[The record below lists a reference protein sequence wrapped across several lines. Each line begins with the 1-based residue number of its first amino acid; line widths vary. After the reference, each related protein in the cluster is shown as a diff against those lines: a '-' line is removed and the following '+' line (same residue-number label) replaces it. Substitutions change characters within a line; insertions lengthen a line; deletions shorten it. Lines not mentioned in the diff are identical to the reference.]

1 MYCRIEHRNHL
12 DVRVKSSSRASFAW
26 RSAFFDIENV
36 YFQDYVKGQEYA
48 GLTSSL
54 LTTGIA
60 GPACGLWIGNRD
72 LNPTIIDRMHSMT
85 PFVPKNILLLPN
97 AAVPKASL
105 LADRISACLKTQA
118 VDHNIFCYDYEHPTQ
133 VPHIDGHDLVIVI
146 GGDGTLLRAGHL
158 CAPLDIPLLGV
169 QAGRLGFL
177 VELNEND
184 IEKNL
189 QRLLNADYHLERR
202 MMLQAEFLENGDV
215 KQRWDVINEALIS
228 RGRDARPI
236 EVRVDLNEGYMMSYI
251 ADGLIVA
258 TATGST
264 AYALAAGGPIL
275 PPELRNMLV
284 LPIAPH
290 LSLDRAVVLAEGA
303 VVNLRAISDFE
314 VVLSVDG
321 TTPIS
326 IGPENSIR
334 VTANKKSLLMA
345 RFGEPNYFY
354 RDLAAIL
361 QRNPILEMESHD

>member
-1 MYCRIEHRNHL
+1 
-12 DVRVKSSSRASFAW
+12 
-26 RSAFFDIENV
+26 
-36 YFQDYVKGQEYA
+36 
-48 GLTSSL
+48 
-54 LTTGIA
+54 
-60 GPACGLWIGNRD
+60 
-72 LNPTIIDRMHSMT
+72 MT
-85 PFVPKNILLLPN
+85 PFAPKNILLMPN
-97 AAVPKASL
+97 AAVQKASV
-105 LADRISACLKTQA
+105 LAERISACLKTHA
-118 VDHNIFCYDYEHPTQ
+118 VEHSIFYYDYEHPTQ
-133 VPHIDGHDLVIVI
+133 VPQIEGHDLVIVI

-158 CAPLDIPLLGV
+158 CAPLDVPLLGV

-177 VELNEND
+177 TELTTQD
-184 IEKNL
+184 IESNL
-189 QRLLNADYHLERR
+189 SRLISADYRLENR
-202 MMLQAEFLENGDV
+202 MMLQAEFLENGNV

-314 VVLSVDG
+314 VVLSIDG
-321 TTPIS
+321 TTPLS
-326 IGPENSIR
+326 INPENNVRI
-334 VTANKKSLLMA
+334 TANKKSLRMV

-354 RDLAAIL
+354 RDLADLL
-361 QRNPILEMESHD
+361 QRNPILEMDAHD

>member
-1 MYCRIEHRNHL
+1 
-12 DVRVKSSSRASFAW
+12 
-26 RSAFFDIENV
+26 
-36 YFQDYVKGQEYA
+36 
-48 GLTSSL
+48 
-54 LTTGIA
+54 
-60 GPACGLWIGNRD
+60 
-72 LNPTIIDRMHSMT
+72 MT
-85 PFVPKNILLLPN
+85 PFAPKNILLMPN
-97 AAVPKASL
+97 AAVQKASV
-105 LADRISACLKTQA
+105 LAERISACLKTHA
-118 VDHNIFCYDYEHPTQ
+118 VEHSIFYYDYEHPTQ
-133 VPHIDGHDLVIVI
+133 VPQIEGHDLVIVI

-158 CAPLDIPLLGV
+158 CAPLDVPLLGV

-177 VELNEND
+177 TELTTQD
-184 IEKNL
+184 IESNL
-189 QRLLNADYHLERR
+189 SRLISADYRIENR
-202 MMLQAEFLENGDV
+202 MMLQAEFLENGNV

-314 VVLSVDG
+314 VVLSIDG
-321 TTPIS
+321 TTPLS
-326 IGPENSIR
+326 INPENSVRI
-334 VTANKKSLLMA
+334 TANKKSLRMV

-354 RDLAAIL
+354 RDLAGLL
-361 QRNPILEMESHD
+361 QRNPILEMDAHD

>member
-1 MYCRIEHRNHL
+1 
-12 DVRVKSSSRASFAW
+12 
-26 RSAFFDIENV
+26 
-36 YFQDYVKGQEYA
+36 
-48 GLTSSL
+48 
-54 LTTGIA
+54 
-60 GPACGLWIGNRD
+60 
-72 LNPTIIDRMHSMT
+72 MT
-85 PFVPKNILLLPN
+85 PFAPKNILLMPN
-97 AAVPKASL
+97 AAVQKASV
-105 LADRISACLKTQA
+105 LAERISACLKTHA
-118 VDHNIFCYDYEHPTQ
+118 VEHSIFFYDYEHPTQ
-133 VPHIDGHDLVIVI
+133 VPQIEGHDLVIVI

-158 CAPLDIPLLGV
+158 CAPLDVPLLGV

-177 VELNEND
+177 TELTTLD
-184 IEKNL
+184 IESNL
-189 QRLLNADYHLERR
+189 SRLISADYRIENR
-202 MMLQAEFLENGDV
+202 MMLQAEFLENGNV

-314 VVLSVDG
+314 VVLSIDG
-321 TTPIS
+321 TTPLS
-326 IGPENSIR
+326 INPENNVRI
-334 VTANKKSLLMA
+334 TANKKSLRMV

-354 RDLAAIL
+354 RDLAGLL
-361 QRNPILEMESHD
+361 QRNPILEMDAHD

>member
-1 MYCRIEHRNHL
+1 
-12 DVRVKSSSRASFAW
+12 
-26 RSAFFDIENV
+26 
-36 YFQDYVKGQEYA
+36 
-48 GLTSSL
+48 
-54 LTTGIA
+54 
-60 GPACGLWIGNRD
+60 
-72 LNPTIIDRMHSMT
+72 MT
-85 PFVPKNILLLPN
+85 PFAPKNILLMPN
-97 AAVPKASL
+97 AAVQKASV
-105 LADRISACLKTQA
+105 LAERISACLKTHA
-118 VDHNIFCYDYEHPTQ
+118 VEHSIFYYDYEHPTQ
-133 VPHIDGHDLVIVI
+133 VPQIEGHDLVIVI

-158 CAPLDIPLLGV
+158 CVPLDVPLLGV

-177 VELNEND
+177 TELTAQD
-184 IEKNL
+184 IESNL
-189 QRLLNADYHLERR
+189 SRLISADYRLENR
-202 MMLQAEFLENGDV
+202 MMLQAEFLENGNV

-314 VVLSVDG
+314 VVLSIDG
-321 TTPIS
+321 TTPLS
-326 IGPENSIR
+326 INPENNVRI
-334 VTANKKSLLMA
+334 TANKKSLRMV

-354 RDLAAIL
+354 RDLADLL
-361 QRNPILEMESHD
+361 QRNPILEMDAHD

>member
-1 MYCRIEHRNHL
+1 M
-12 DVRVKSSSRASFAW
+12 
-26 RSAFFDIENV
+26 
-36 YFQDYVKGQEYA
+36 
-48 GLTSSL
+48 
-54 LTTGIA
+54 
-60 GPACGLWIGNRD
+60 
-72 LNPTIIDRMHSMT
+72 
-85 PFVPKNILLLPN
+85 PN
-97 AAVPKASL
+97 AAVQKASV
-105 LADRISACLKTQA
+105 LAERISACLKTHA
-118 VDHNIFCYDYEHPTQ
+118 VEHSIFYYDYEHPTQ
-133 VPHIDGHDLVIVI
+133 VPQIEGHDLVIVI

-158 CAPLDIPLLGV
+158 CAPLDVPLLGV

-177 VELNEND
+177 TELTTQD
-184 IEKNL
+184 IESNL
-189 QRLLNADYHLERR
+189 SRLISADYRLENR
-202 MMLQAEFLENGDV
+202 MMLQAEFLENGNV

-314 VVLSVDG
+314 VVLSIDG
-321 TTPIS
+321 TTPLS
-326 IGPENSIR
+326 INPENNVRI
-334 VTANKKSLLMA
+334 TANKKSLRMV

-354 RDLAAIL
+354 RDLADLL
-361 QRNPILEMESHD
+361 QRNPILEMDAHD

>member
-1 MYCRIEHRNHL
+1 
-12 DVRVKSSSRASFAW
+12 
-26 RSAFFDIENV
+26 
-36 YFQDYVKGQEYA
+36 
-48 GLTSSL
+48 
-54 LTTGIA
+54 
-60 GPACGLWIGNRD
+60 
-72 LNPTIIDRMHSMT
+72 MT
-85 PFVPKNILLLPN
+85 PFAPKNILLMPN
-97 AAVPKASL
+97 AAVQKASV
-105 LADRISACLKTQA
+105 LAERISACLKTHA
-118 VDHNIFCYDYEHPTQ
+118 VEHSIFYYDYEHPTQ
-133 VPHIDGHDLVIVI
+133 VPQIEGHDLVIVI

-158 CAPLDIPLLGV
+158 CAPLDVPLLGV

-177 VELNEND
+177 TELTTLD
-184 IEKNL
+184 IESNL
-189 QRLLNADYHLERR
+189 SRLISADYRIENR
-202 MMLQAEFLENGDV
+202 MMLQAEFLENGNV

-228 RGRDARPI
+228 RSRDARPI

-314 VVLSVDG
+314 VVLSIDG
-321 TTPIS
+321 TTPLS
-326 IGPENSIR
+326 INPENSVRI
-334 VTANKKSLLMA
+334 TANKKSLRMV

-354 RDLAAIL
+354 RDLAGLL
-361 QRNPILEMESHD
+361 QRNPILEMDAHD

>member
-1 MYCRIEHRNHL
+1 
-12 DVRVKSSSRASFAW
+12 
-26 RSAFFDIENV
+26 
-36 YFQDYVKGQEYA
+36 
-48 GLTSSL
+48 
-54 LTTGIA
+54 
-60 GPACGLWIGNRD
+60 
-72 LNPTIIDRMHSMT
+72 MT
-85 PFVPKNILLLPN
+85 PFAPKNILLMPN
-97 AAVPKASL
+97 AAVQKASV
-105 LADRISACLKTQA
+105 LAERISACLKTHA
-118 VDHNIFCYDYEHPTQ
+118 VEHSIFYYDYEHPTQ
-133 VPHIDGHDLVIVI
+133 VPQIEGHDLVIVI

-158 CAPLDIPLLGV
+158 CAPLDVPLLGV

-177 VELNEND
+177 TELTTHD
-184 IEKNL
+184 IESNL
-189 QRLLNADYHLERR
+189 SRLISADYRLENR
-202 MMLQAEFLENGDV
+202 MMLQAEFLENGNV

-314 VVLSVDG
+314 VVLSIDG
-321 TTPIS
+321 TTPLS
-326 IGPENSIR
+326 INPENNVRI
-334 VTANKKSLLMA
+334 TANKKSLRMV

-354 RDLAAIL
+354 RDLAGLL
-361 QRNPILEMESHD
+361 QRNPILEMDAHD

>member
-1 MYCRIEHRNHL
+1 
-12 DVRVKSSSRASFAW
+12 
-26 RSAFFDIENV
+26 
-36 YFQDYVKGQEYA
+36 
-48 GLTSSL
+48 
-54 LTTGIA
+54 
-60 GPACGLWIGNRD
+60 
-72 LNPTIIDRMHSMT
+72 MT
-85 PFVPKNILLLPN
+85 PFAPKNILLMPN
-97 AAVPKASL
+97 AAVQKASV
-105 LADRISACLKTQA
+105 LAERISACLKTHA
-118 VDHNIFCYDYEHPTQ
+118 VEHSIFYYDYEHPTQ
-133 VPHIDGHDLVIVI
+133 VPQIEGHDLVIVI

-158 CAPLDIPLLGV
+158 CAPLDVPLLGV

-177 VELNEND
+177 TELTTLD
-184 IEKNL
+184 IESNL
-189 QRLLNADYHLERR
+189 SRLISADYRIENR
-202 MMLQAEFLENGDV
+202 MMLQAEFLENGNV

-314 VVLSVDG
+314 VVLSIDG
-321 TTPIS
+321 TTPLS
-326 IGPENSIR
+326 VNPENSVRI
-334 VTANKKSLLMA
+334 TANKKSLRMV

-354 RDLAAIL
+354 RDLAGLL
-361 QRNPILEMESHD
+361 QRNPILEMDAHD

>member
-1 MYCRIEHRNHL
+1 
-12 DVRVKSSSRASFAW
+12 
-26 RSAFFDIENV
+26 
-36 YFQDYVKGQEYA
+36 
-48 GLTSSL
+48 
-54 LTTGIA
+54 
-60 GPACGLWIGNRD
+60 
-72 LNPTIIDRMHSMT
+72 MT
-85 PFVPKNILLLPN
+85 PFAPKNILLMPN
-97 AAVPKASL
+97 AAVQKASV
-105 LADRISACLKTQA
+105 LAERISACLKTHA
-118 VDHNIFCYDYEHPTQ
+118 VEHSIFYYDYEHPTQ
-133 VPHIDGHDLVIVI
+133 VPQIEGHDLVIVI

-158 CAPLDIPLLGV
+158 CAPLDVPLLGV

-177 VELNEND
+177 TELTAQD
-184 IEKNL
+184 IESNL
-189 QRLLNADYHLERR
+189 SRLISADYRIENR
-202 MMLQAEFLENGDV
+202 MMLQAEFLENGNV

-314 VVLSVDG
+314 VVLSIDG
-321 TTPIS
+321 TTPLS
-326 IGPENSIR
+326 VNPENSVRI
-334 VTANKKSLLMA
+334 TANKKSLRMV

-354 RDLAAIL
+354 RDLADLL
-361 QRNPILEMESHD
+361 QRNPILEMDAHD

>member
-1 MYCRIEHRNHL
+1 
-12 DVRVKSSSRASFAW
+12 
-26 RSAFFDIENV
+26 
-36 YFQDYVKGQEYA
+36 
-48 GLTSSL
+48 
-54 LTTGIA
+54 
-60 GPACGLWIGNRD
+60 
-72 LNPTIIDRMHSMT
+72 MT
-85 PFVPKNILLLPN
+85 PFAPKNILLMPN
-97 AAVPKASL
+97 AAVQKASV
-105 LADRISACLKTQA
+105 LAERISACLKTHA
-118 VDHNIFCYDYEHPTQ
+118 VEHSIFYYDYEHPTQ
-133 VPHIDGHDLVIVI
+133 VPQIEGHDLVIVI

-158 CAPLDIPLLGV
+158 CAPLDVPLLGV

-177 VELNEND
+177 TELTTQD
-184 IEKNL
+184 IESNL
-189 QRLLNADYHLERR
+189 SRLISADYRLENR
-202 MMLQAEFLENGDV
+202 MMLQAEFLENGNV
-215 KQRWDVINEALIS
+215 KKRWDVINEALIS

-314 VVLSVDG
+314 VVLSIDG
-321 TTPIS
+321 TTPLS
-326 IGPENSIR
+326 INPENNVRI
-334 VTANKKSLLMA
+334 TANKKSLRMV

-354 RDLAAIL
+354 RDLAGLL
-361 QRNPILEMESHD
+361 QRNPILEMDAHD

>member
-1 MYCRIEHRNHL
+1 M
-12 DVRVKSSSRASFAW
+12 
-26 RSAFFDIENV
+26 
-36 YFQDYVKGQEYA
+36 Q
-48 GLTSSL
+48 
-54 LTTGIA
+54 
-60 GPACGLWIGNRD
+60 P
-72 LNPTIIDRMHSMT
+72 MT
-85 PFVPKNILLLPN
+85 PFVPKNILLMPN

-105 LADRISACLKTQA
+105 LADRISACLKTHN
-118 VDHNIFCYDYEHPTQ
+118 VNHNIFCYDYENPTQ
-133 VPHIDGHDLVIVI
+133 LPHIEGHDLIIVI
-146 GGDGTLLRAGHL
+146 GGDGTLLRAGHF

-169 QAGRLGFL
+169 QAGRLSFL
-177 VELNEND
+177 VELNEID
-184 IEKNL
+184 IESNL
-189 QRLLNADYHLERR
+189 KRLLSADYRLERR
-202 MMLQAEFLENGDV
+202 MMLQAEFLENGNV
-215 KQRWDVINEALIS
+215 IQRWDVINEALIS

-264 AYALAAGGPIL
+264 AYALASGGPIL

-284 LPIAPH
+284 VPIAPH

-303 VVNLRAISDFE
+303 VVNLRAIGDFE

-321 TTPIS
+321 TTPIT

-354 RDLAAIL
+354 RDLAGIL
-361 QRNPILEMESHD
+361 QRNPILEIKTND